1 MMNKILL
8 KFCSWSNLSYNFQYF
23 NLDQDT
29 EFKFNVFFSEK
40 NLAYIFA
47 VIYIY
52 ANAIPVSK
60 EATYLGFSY
69 S

>member
-1 MMNKILL
+1 MV
-8 KFCSWSNLSYNFQYF
+8 NLPNNFQYF

-29 EFKFNVFFSEK
+29 EFKFNVFFSKK
-40 NLAYIFA
+40 NLPYIFA

-60 EATYLGFSY
+60 EE
-69 S
+69 